1 MRRTRGAPSPGRA
14 IRSAHERGTIS
25 QEDGR
30 ETHGAVQGTAG
41 RLRPGHEPP
50 KTRLTP
56 STVRN
61 KRFTTTR
68 LRPGYAVEEVD
79 DFLDAIEREMERL
92 IRERDEADS
101 RAAARPPAARAEETA

>member
-1 MRRTRGAPSPGRA
+1 MSEGRSL
-14 IRSAHERGTIS
+14 RK
-25 QEDGR
+25 
-30 ETHGAVQGTAG
+30 TAG
-41 RLRPGHEPP
+41 KLTAPFKALRDDFVPGHEPP
-50 KTRLTP
+50 KARLTP